1 MQGISILLDFGA
13 GGAKSC
19 SPSLAPQVLL
29 PKSCST
35 SLAPQVLLHKACCH
49 RLAAITEQE
58 GDTITAARLV
68 YLGCTDHAKLAH
80 RGRAEALRAAAST

>member
-1 MQGISILLDFGA
+1 MKGISILLDFGA
-13 GGAKSC
+13 GGAKSR
-19 SPSLAPQVLL
+19 
-29 PKSCST
+29 ST
-35 SLAPQVLLHKACCH
+35 SLAPQVLLHKSCCH

-80 RGRAEALRAAAST
+80 RGRAEALRAAAPA